1 MDDDNLDLEWE
12 QFLSDG
18 MERVNVVDSKVGA
31 RTSENESEVPIASE
45 LYISTKSKIAY
56 LNSDIDLKKMF
67 WKINIIPYNTQENGV
82 IKKQMKYIFNDEE
95 EVRVVEELL
104 SKELYS
110 EQQIITQI
118 NNELG
123 RIKFKD
129 IRKLSVGISKK
140 DILSYRSKK
149 KSAFYNCF
157 VLIVRL
163 KIEGVFRE
171 FHVKIFNTGKMK
183 LPGVRNDEIFN
194 ELLNFIK
201 DLFQPFIEKQ
211 LGYDRKSDTVLIN
224 SNFNCGFYIN
234 QEVFYKILLCKYNI
248 QCIYDPC
255 SYPGIQCKFYYDYT
269 NTSILYNHTTDKPKY
284 SCKSHLR
291 AEENVKKVKR
301 KKTIPGAVVDVEL
314 NKKRDELQ
322 REQDN
327 VNNNI
332 VVMSFMIFR
341 TGTILIV
348 GMCEENVIQ
357 NIYER
362 IKEILTQ
369 EYHNISLSDIDDT
382 TIKPV
387 KIKKSRKRTIT
398 ITNK

>member
-1 MDDDNLDLEWE
+1 MKPVCDENSIPIS
-12 QFLSDG
+12 SD
-18 MERVNVVDSKVGA
+18 
-31 RTSENESEVPIASE
+31 

-56 LNSDIDLKKMF
+56 LNSEIDLKDIF
-67 WKINIIPYNTQENGV
+67 WKINIIPYNTRDNGV
-82 IKKQMKYIFNDEE
+82 VKKQMKYIFDNPE
-95 EVRVVEELL
+95 EVEKVEELL
-104 SKELYS
+104 TKELYS
-110 EQQIITQI
+110 EQQIITKI
-118 NNELG
+118 NNEMG

-129 IRKLSVGISKK
+129 IRKISVGISKK
-140 DILSYRSKK
+140 DVLSYRSKK

-163 KIEGVFRE
+163 KIEGIFRE

-183 LPGVRNDEIFN
+183 LPGVRNDAIFY
-194 ELLNFIK
+194 ELLDFVK
-201 DLFQPFIEKQ
+201 TLFQPFIATPLE
-211 LGYDRKSDTVLIN
+211 YDKHSDTVLIN

-234 QEVFYKILLCKYNI
+234 QEELYKILLCKYNI

-269 NTSILYNHTTDKPKY
+269 NTSILYSHNTNKPTY

-291 AEENVKKVKR
+291 AAQPTKKVKR
-301 KKTIPGAVVDVEL
+301 KKTLVTKGEEEL
-314 NKKRDELQ
+314 IRQHENE
-322 REQDN
+322 
-327 VNNNI
+327 NNNI

-348 GMCEENVIQ
+348 GMCEEDVIQ

-362 IKEILTQ
+362 IKQILHD
-369 EYHNISLSDIDDT
+369 EYHNISLSNIDES

-387 KIKKSRKRTIT
+387 KVKKSRKRVILVD
-398 ITNK
+398 NK

>member
-1 MDDDNLDLEWE
+1 MEDDNLDLEWE
-12 QFLSDG
+12 QFLCDG
-18 MERVNVVDSKVGA
+18 INHNVPDNTHVKMGTVDGE
-31 RTSENESEVPIASE
+31 TPTIPIASD

-56 LNSDIDLKKMF
+56 LNADIDLKDIF
-67 WKINIIPYNTQENGV
+67 WKINVIPYNTRENGV
-82 IKKQMKYIFNDEE
+82 VKKQMKYIFDSPE
-95 EVRVVEELL
+95 EVEKVEELL
-104 SKELYS
+104 TRELYS
-110 EQQIITQI
+110 EQQIITKI

-129 IRKLSVGISKK
+129 IRKLSIGISKK
-140 DILSYRSKK
+140 DVLSYRSKK

-163 KIEGVFRE
+163 KIDDVFRE

-183 LPGVRNDEIFN
+183 LPGVRNDSIFY
-194 ELLNFIK
+194 ELLAFVK
-201 DLFQPFIEKQ
+201 DLFQPLMSIPLE
-211 LGYDRKSDTVLIN
+211 YDKHSDTVLIN

-234 QEVFYKILLCKYNI
+234 QEELYKLLLRKYNI

-269 NTSILYNHTTDKPKY
+269 NTSILYSHNTDKPTY

-291 AEENVKKVKR
+291 AAEPTKKVKR
-301 KKTIPGAVVDVEL
+301 KKMATDKSQEEL
-314 NKKRDELQ
+314 LRQQENIT
-322 REQDN
+322 
-327 VNNNI
+327 NNI

-348 GMCEENVIQ
+348 GMCEEDVIQ

-362 IKEILTQ
+362 IKQILYD
-369 EYHNISLSDIDDT
+369 EYHNISLSNIDES

-387 KIKKSRKRTIT
+387 KIKKSRKRVI
-398 ITNK
+398 IVDNQESI